1 MKNMI
6 RAVLAA
12 FLLLAQPVVAAP
24 VSIALPDKADTVI
37 VPDGSGLRFKK
48 FDEDSQAVF
57 TGQLTLSGVF
67 YYGPNAIDDG
77 TNSLTLYF
85 RPDKASAARMPYLK
99 SRGKPDD
106 MVLTN
111 DTAFAH
117 AVLSRDGL
125 ARVKKSYATG
135 TITVTVD
142 TVSAGI
148 VCDGASWTARF
159 VSVVKPV
166 PVKFGPMPESGC

>member
-1 MKNMI
+1 MQFL
-6 RAVLAA
+6 RVLLATV
-12 FLLLAQPVVAAP
+12 LLLAQPAFAAP
-24 VSIALPDKADTVI
+24 VSVPLPDKADIVI
-37 VPDGSGLRFKK
+37 VPDGSGLKFRK
-48 FDEDSQAVF
+48 FDDMSQAVF
-57 TGQLTLSGVF
+57 TGQLTLSGTY

-99 SRGKPDD
+99 SRGKPAD

-111 DTAFAH
+111 DTAFAR
-117 AVLSRDGL
+117 AAFSRDGL

-142 TVSAGI
+142 TVSAGV
-148 VCDGASWTARF
+148 VCDGPSWTARF
-159 VSVVKPV
+159 VSAVKPV
-166 PVKFGPMPESGC
+166 QVKFGPMPDTGC